1 MPFGVN
7 SLGCLCIVDH
17 RDKPVPVSSDIKDHV
32 VVHGIGI
39 LKDTANFREI
49 VPAYGL
55 DNTDPRSDF
64 PRRIRIAPHR
74 FAQMLARDDCA
85 HAKNTSQYVKLSR
98 KYIVPRRL
106 TLFGR

>member
-1 MPFGVN
+1 MRQKGSYVDVSFGAHPM
-7 SLGCLCIVDH
+7 CRLCIVDDG
-17 RDKPVPVSSDIKDHV
+17 DKPVPVSSDIKDHL

-74 FAQMLARDDCA
+74 LAQMLARDDCA

-98 KYIVPRRL
+98 K
-106 TLFGR
+106 